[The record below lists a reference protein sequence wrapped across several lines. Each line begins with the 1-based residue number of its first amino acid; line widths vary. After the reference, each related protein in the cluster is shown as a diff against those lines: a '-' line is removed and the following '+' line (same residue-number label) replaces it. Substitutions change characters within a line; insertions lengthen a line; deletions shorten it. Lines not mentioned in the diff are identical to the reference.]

1 MHKQRF
7 CLTQGVESGW
17 CVRGPV
23 YYILIIA
30 ISFRRT
36 REHIKGSETDLQLPK
51 VGGKQMETSPKEI
64 KSASGV
70 QLSATLK
77 AF

>member
-1 MHKQRF
+1 
-7 CLTQGVESGW
+7 
-17 CVRGPV
+17 VRGPV

-36 REHIKGSETDLQLPK
+36 REHIKGSQTDLQLPK

-64 KSASGV
+64 KSASAQWIRLYGRAAKNTNNGHNV
-70 QLSATLK
+70 LK
-77 AF
+77 FITII